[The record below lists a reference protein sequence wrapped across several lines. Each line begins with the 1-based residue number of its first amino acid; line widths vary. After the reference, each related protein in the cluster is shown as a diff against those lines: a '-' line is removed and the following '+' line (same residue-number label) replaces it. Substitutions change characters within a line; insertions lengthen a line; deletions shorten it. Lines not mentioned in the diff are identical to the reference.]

1 MRRPEFK
8 NLNDLSDLS
17 IAEVKNAVIESQNS
31 SLVMIFGGII
41 TEGYIGV
48 PFEFGNQREK
58 TLLIESLRTL
68 VRNAGA
74 TQTWLI
80 TEAWMVR
87 LRAQKPGDTLDDVGA
102 ERAKLPPDLG
112 DAEGRVEIL
121 VCQRETPAET
131 TLWFFD
137 IVRDVEGRITDLIMN
152 GDKEFGSFTA
162 FNIWLLKEPEKLTVG
177 GPTVYS

>member
-1 MRRPEFK
+1 MRRSEFK
-8 NLNDLSDLS
+8 SPNDLSDLS

-31 SLVMIFGGII
+31 SLVMIFGSKIAQGHI
-41 TEGYIGV
+41 V
-48 PFEFGNQREK
+48 FPFAFNDKQEK
-58 TLLIESLRTL
+58 TLLVEALRKF
-68 VRNAGA
+68 VQDVGA
-74 TQTWLI
+74 NQTWLI

-87 LRAQKPGDTLDDVGA
+87 LQAQKPGDTLDDVEA

-121 VCQRETPAET
+121 ICQHETPAET

-137 IVRDVEGRITDLIMN
+137 IVRDAEGRITDLTMN
-152 GDKEFGSFTA
+152 GDKEFGSFTT
-162 FNIWLLKEPEKLTVG
+162 FNIWLLKKPEKLTVG